1 MLWWI
6 HVLNMKPREEV
17 KEMKRL
23 KNQIRKLDR
32 RILGKNKL
40 ALVGLILLMLFIVL
54 AILAPVMTSYDR
66 DAIDLGMIET
76 PPSREHLL
84 GTDELG
90 RDVLTRLLYGGR
102 VSLGVG
108 LAATVLQLVIGVTL
122 GAIAGYYGGIADS
135 IIMRL
140 VDIMMCFPFFVI
152 AISMAAIMEPGVLSL
167 VIIIGILQWTNIA
180 RIVRVE
186 ILSLKQ
192 REFIEAGRVLG
203 LNSFEMITRH
213 LLPNLLAPLIVY
225 TTLAIANGILL
236 EAGLSFL
243 GMGVRQPQPS
253 WGNMLT
259 AAQSMRV
266 LQSQWWL
273 WMPPGLMV
281 FLTVLSINF
290 LGDGLRD
297 GLDPKLKRR

>member
-1 MLWWI
+1 MKK
-6 HVLNMKPREEV
+6 LNDLI
-17 KEMKRL
+17 KE
-23 KNQIRKLDR
+23 NIQPIFV
-32 RILGKNKL
+32 KNKL
-40 ALVGLILLMLFIVL
+40 ALIGLVILILFI
-54 AILAPVMTSYDR
+54 ILSILVPVITPYER
-66 DAIDLGMIET
+66 DAIDLSMIET
-76 PPSREHLL
+76 APSREHLL

-135 IIMRL
+135 IVMRL

-152 AISMAAIMEPGVLSL
+152 AISMAAIMEPGVVSL
-167 VIIIGILQWTNIA
+167 VLIIGILQWTNIA

-192 REFIEAGRVLG
+192 REFIEAGRVIG

-273 WMPPGLMV
+273 RIPPGLMV